1 MATEFKLPDLGEGI
15 VSGTV
20 TSIMVSEGD
29 SISPDQAILEL
40 ETDKAVI
47 ELPFESEG
55 VVKKIMIKE
64 GDEVKVGQP
73 ILEFDAGTTAEKKA
87 PEPESSA
94 SAADQQP
101 AAAAEEEAPAAEKK
115 PVADKQEKT
124 PPAESKPSG
133 KAMETDVTIPEL
145 GENIESG
152 TVSAILVKEGD
163 TIEENQAL
171 LELETDKAVLEMPS
185 EVSGSIT
192 GILIKEGDEVKVGQK
207 IMTVSTTAASPKKEA
222 KKEEPAIKTVDTPV
236 SGDQQSPTPSKAPAP
251 ATEQKAVSFEPAR
264 SPGDIAPAA
273 PSVRRFAREIG
284 IDINQV
290 PGTGPGGRISVD
302 DVKSYS
308 KLLNRQ
314 RSAQSSVFKGFDA
327 EPLPDFSKW
336 GQVDTQSMSNV
347 RQKTATH
354 LSYAWA
360 IIPQVTQ
367 FEKADITEIEKLR
380 KQYAKKAEA
389 AGGKLTMTAILT
401 KIVEAALHQFPQ
413 FNSSIDMQNKEIIY
427 KKYYNIGI
435 AVDTD
440 RGLLVPV
447 IKDVDQ
453 KNIIEI
459 AVEMTRLAEKARSKK
474 LSLEEM
480 QGGNFS
486 ISNLGGIGGTAFT
499 PIVNSPEVAI
509 LGVSRGKMEP
519 VYKDGEFVPR
529 LLLPLSLTYDHRIID
544 GADAMRFLSWISQ
557 ALEQP
562 FLLSLEG

>member
-15 VSGTV
+15 VSGTI
-20 TSIMVSEGD
+20 TSIMVSVGD

-87 PEPESSA
+87 PEPESST
-94 SAADQQP
+94 AAEDQQP
-101 AAAAEEEAPAAEKK
+101 AAAADEEAPAAEKK
-115 PVADKQEKT
+115 PEADKEEKT
-124 PPAESKPSG
+124 
-133 KAMETDVTIPEL
+133 
-145 GENIESG
+145 
-152 TVSAILVKEGD
+152 
-163 TIEENQAL
+163 
-171 LELETDKAVLEMPS
+171 
-185 EVSGSIT
+185 
-192 GILIKEGDEVKVGQK
+192 
-207 IMTVSTTAASPKKEA
+207 
-222 KKEEPAIKTVDTPV
+222 
-236 SGDQQSPTPSKAPAP
+236 PAP

-360 IIPQVTQ
+360 TIPQVTQ

-401 KIVEAALHQFPQ
+401 KFVEAALHQFPQ

-459 AVEMTRLAEKARSKK
+459 AVEMTRLAEKARNKK
-474 LSLEEM
+474 LSLDEM

-519 VYKDGEFVPR
+519 VYKDDEFVPR